1 METIKTINEK
11 ASKDVINLTTNDK
24 EALRSI
30 AVILAQEYTA
40 ATLDEVMNP
49 TVEVTTVDGIVKEV
63 AVRAAMETAVNKY
76 TSIACAECLENLAK
90 SETPMYEAVIQLT
103 YPTIRIV
110 DKQGGKDETPKTV
123 IEDSE
128 RYIDLIKL
136 HNLVKGGIGVE
147 KDWAYMIEKLN
158 YLLTAQKAI
167 DLGIDPKEVYSN
179 FAMTDIA
186 REIDMGKTP
195 TSKTN
200 ILKTLQIVV
209 TAMIGAEYKAT
220 SHDVNFLLSVFS
232 KKNRRALT
240 VSCANH
246 KSMRQYM
253 MEICHKIILEKNYA
267 LDYHKKH

>member
-1 METIKTINEK
+1 METIKAINEK

-76 TSIACAECLENLAK
+76 TNIACTECLENLSK
-90 SETPMYEAVIQLT
+90 SETPMYEAIIQLT